1 MHRRDG
7 DGTSCFCDQRERR
20 VTCDWSKMLEGGKVL
35 GQDWGE
41 GGDGIAG
48 MGGQVR

>member
-1 MHRRDG
+1 METGRVV
-7 DGTSCFCDQRERR
+7 SAIRERR
-20 VTCDWSKMLEGGKVL
+20 VTCDWSKMLEGEKVL